1 MIPDCHQNALTMQK
15 NAKAKPEMLF
25 QAVALAALGM
35 KKDGLAIIVGAG
47 RAVDRLLEH
56 DTSIGGCMGVCLNK
70 SALEIFAII
79 VQSQFIFFILSKQ
92 RKY

>member
-1 MIPDCHQNALTMQK
+1 MIPDCHQNALTMRK
-15 NAKAKPEMLF
+15 NARAKYEMLF

-35 KKDGLAIIVGAG
+35 KKDGLAIIVGGG

-70 SALEIFAII
+70 SA
-79 VQSQFIFFILSKQ
+79 
-92 RKY
+92 